1 MNPLIW
7 LKTVCEFLQ
16 GCDTTPPASAAILNR
31 AWLRGLWW
39 GLLLGLVILFCGQTS
54 RFIYIDF

>member
-7 LKTVCEFLQ
+7 LKSVCEFLQ
-16 GCDTTPPASAAILNR
+16 GCDTEPPVYAAIINR